1 MKKVLTLFLTLSIII
16 TSVVFAQTNNMAQG
30 SGAAQYILG
39 SRDQVL
45 MAVNI
50 WGFVGK
56 PGQYM
61 VPYGTDLISLLSYAG
76 GPREE
81 AKIKSIKVI
90 RGGDGEKKQGEVIKV
105 NVKEFL
111 EKGNSEEIPT
121 LKPGDTVVVSGT
133 TFNFVRNSLDFI
145 VRVAALAQIYA
156 IVEFYLARANE

>member
-1 MKKVLTLFLTLSIII
+1 MKNII
-16 TSVVFAQTNNMAQG
+16 TIVILIFITSTFLFSQTNTATQG

-39 SRDQVL
+39 GRDQVL
-45 MAVNI
+45 MAVNV

-81 AKIKSIKVI
+81 AKIKSIKVV
-90 RGGDGEKKQGEVIKV
+90 RGGDGENKQGEVIEV

-111 EKGNSEEIPT
+111 EKGNNASIPK

-133 TFNFVRNSLDFI
+133 TFNFVRNSLEFV
-145 VRVAALAQIYA
+145 VRIAALAQIYA
-156 IVEFYLARANE
+156 IVEYYTARAND

>member
-1 MKKVLTLFLTLSIII
+1 MKNFITIALLIII
-16 TSVVFAQTNNMAQG
+16 TSIFSFSQTNTPTQG

-39 SRDQVL
+39 GRDQVL
-45 MAVNI
+45 MAVNV

-81 AKIKSIKVI
+81 AKIKSIKVV

-111 EKGNSEEIPT
+111 EKGNNASIPT

-133 TFNFVRNSLDFI
+133 TFNFVRNSLEFV
-145 VRVAALAQIYA
+145 VRIAALAQIYA
-156 IVEFYLARANE
+156 IVEYYTARANE

>member
-1 MKKVLTLFLTLSIII
+1 MKNFVTIALLIII
-16 TSVVFAQTNNMAQG
+16 TSTISFSQTSTPTQG

-39 SRDQVL
+39 GRDQVL

-81 AKIKSIKVI
+81 AKIKSIKVV
-90 RGGDGEKKQGEVIKV
+90 RGGDGEEQQGEVIEV

-111 EKGNSEEIPT
+111 EKGNNKSIPT

-133 TFNFVRNSLDFI
+133 TFNFVRNSLEFV
-145 VRVAALAQIYA
+145 VRIAALAQIYA
-156 IVEFYLARANE
+156 IVEYYTARANE

>member
-1 MKKVLTLFLTLSIII
+1 MRNYISIVLLILIISTLSF
-16 TSVVFAQTNNMAQG
+16 SQTNTPTQG

-39 SRDQVL
+39 GRDQVL

-56 PGQYM
+56 PGQCM

-81 AKIKSIKVI
+81 AKIKSIKVV
-90 RGGDGEKKQGEVIKV
+90 RGGDGEKKQGEVIEV

-111 EKGNSEEIPT
+111 EKGNNASIPT

-133 TFNFVRNSLDFI
+133 TFNFVRNSLEFV
-145 VRVAALAQIYA
+145 VRIAALAQIYA
-156 IVEFYLARANE
+156 IVEYYTSRAND

>member
-1 MKKVLTLFLTLSIII
+1 MKNFITIVILIFI
-16 TSVVFAQTNNMAQG
+16 TSTLLFSQTNNTTTG

-39 SRDQVL
+39 GRDQVL

-81 AKIKSIKVI
+81 AKIKSIKVV
-90 RGGDGEKKQGEVIKV
+90 RGGDGETKQGEVIEV
-105 NVKEFL
+105 NVKEYL
-111 EKGNSEEIPT
+111 DKGNNNSIPT

-133 TFNFVRNSLDFI
+133 TFNFVRNSLEFV
-145 VRVAALAQIYA
+145 VRIAALAQIYA
-156 IVEFYLARANE
+156 IVEYYLARADD